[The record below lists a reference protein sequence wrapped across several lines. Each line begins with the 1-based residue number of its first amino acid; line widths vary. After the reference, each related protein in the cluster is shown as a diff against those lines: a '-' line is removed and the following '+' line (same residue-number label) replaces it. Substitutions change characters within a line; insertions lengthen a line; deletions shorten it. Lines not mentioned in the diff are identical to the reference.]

1 MLIKYGSVSTQDSI
15 QADEQI
21 LHHCVHIQDHKHA
34 HKNGN
39 SYHLISTN
47 LSEIIESSVQQSIYK
62 TVLIITSP
70 MQQNIHH
77 QLRSKNTHH
86 STDTPLN

>member
-21 LHHCVHIQDHKHA
+21 LHPYVHIQDHKHA

-39 SYHLISTN
+39 SHHLISTN
-47 LSEIIESSVQQSIYK
+47 LSEIIESSV
-62 TVLIITSP
+62 
-70 MQQNIHH
+70 
-77 QLRSKNTHH
+77 
-86 STDTPLN
+86 